1 MKWRGMILRALATPA
16 LLALTASAPH
26 VHAQSKYPD
35 RAIRLI
41 IPYAPGG
48 ATDIMGR
55 KYAARVSPL
64 LGQNL
69 VVDNKAGANGVI
81 GTTEAARAKPD
92 GYTLLVGTS
101 STHALNPT
109 AMENP
114 PYDPVKDFMP
124 IAVLG
129 IVPIV
134 IAVHPGVPAKT
145 LQELIAV
152 VKKNP
157 KKYSYGSSGFG
168 SINHLAGEL
177 LQKQIPGFVM
187 QHVPYKGSGPSAID
201 LIAGQ
206 IPLLVSTFSSVSTH
220 YKAGKLR
227 ILAVFSETRMA
238 ANPEIPTALES
249 GVAGMLAYT
258 YSIICAP
265 AGTPQSVI
273 DTLSRATAQV
283 ILDKSF
289 QNESRD
295 LGFESVD
302 SNPEKASRFIRE
314 ELARWAPIIKAT
326 GAKLE

>member
-1 MKWRGMILRALATPA
+1 
-16 LLALTASAPH
+16 
-26 VHAQSKYPD
+26 
-35 RAIRLI
+35 
-41 IPYAPGG
+41 
-48 ATDIMGR
+48 
-55 KYAARVSPL
+55 
-64 LGQNL
+64 
-69 VVDNKAGANGVI
+69 
-81 GTTEAARAKPD
+81 
-92 GYTLLVGTS
+92 
-101 STHALNPT
+101 
-109 AMENP
+109 
-114 PYDPVKDFMP
+114 
-124 IAVLG
+124 
-129 IVPIV
+129 
-134 IAVHPGVPAKT
+134 
-145 LQELIAV
+145 
-152 VKKNP
+152 
-157 KKYSYGSSGFG
+157 
-168 SINHLAGEL
+168 
-177 LQKQIPGFVM
+177 M

-249 GVAGMLAYT
+249 GVPGMLAYT

>member
-1 MKWRGMILRALATPA
+1 MNWSGVIQRAWAITP
-16 LLALTASAPH
+16 LLALVASAPA
-26 VHAQSKYPD
+26 VQAQSKYPE
-35 RAIRLI
+35 RPIRLI

-55 KYAARVSPL
+55 KFAAHVGPL

-69 VVDNKAGANGVI
+69 IVDNKAGANGVI

-114 PYDPVKDFMP
+114 PYDPVKDFAP
-124 IAVLG
+124 VAVLG

-134 IAVHPGVPAKT
+134 IAVHPSVPAKT

-152 VKKNP
+152 VRKNP
-157 KKYSYGSSGFG
+157 RKYSYGSSGFG

-177 LQKQIPGFVM
+177 LQKQVPGFVI

-206 IPLLVSTFSSVSTH
+206 IPLLISTFSSVSAY
-220 YKAGKLR
+220 YKAGRLR
-227 ILAVFSETRMA
+227 ILAVFSEARMA
-238 ANPEIPTALES
+238 ASPEIPTALES
-249 GVAGMLAYT
+249 GVPGMLAYT
-258 YSIICAP
+258 YSIVCAP
-265 AGTPQSVI
+265 AGTPPPVI
-273 DTLSRATAQV
+273 DALYRATEQV
-283 ILDKSF
+283 IRDKSF
-289 QNESRD
+289 QTESRD

-302 SNPEKASRFIRE
+302 SSPEKAGRFIRE

>member
-1 MKWRGMILRALATPA
+1 
-16 LLALTASAPH
+16 
-26 VHAQSKYPD
+26 
-35 RAIRLI
+35 
-41 IPYAPGG
+41 
-48 ATDIMGR
+48 MGR

-134 IAVHPGVPAKT
+134 IAVHPSVPAKT

-177 LQKQIPGFVM
+177 LQKQVPGFVM

-249 GVAGMLAYT
+249 GVPGMLAYT

>member
-1 MKWRGMILRALATPA
+1 MKWLGMIRRALATPA

-35 RAIRLI
+35 HAIRLI

-124 IAVLG
+124 ITVLG

-134 IAVHPGVPAKT
+134 IAVHPSVPAKT

-177 LQKQIPGFVM
+177 LQKQVPGFVM

-220 YKAGKLR
+220 YKTGKLR

-265 AGTPQSVI
+265 AGTPQPVI